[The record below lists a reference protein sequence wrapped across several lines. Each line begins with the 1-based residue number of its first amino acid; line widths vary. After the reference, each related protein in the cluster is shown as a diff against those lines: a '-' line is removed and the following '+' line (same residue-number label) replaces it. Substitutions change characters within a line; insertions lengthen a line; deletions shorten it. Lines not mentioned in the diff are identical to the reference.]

1 MRPAGL
7 AAVRRAEVDGTW
19 ASAYAG
25 SATIEVPADLAA
37 ALEAN
42 AAAQAMFERLSSAN
56 RYSVLY
62 RVTTAKRSETR
73 RSRIERFVTMLAR
86 GETIHPQSESAHKAK
101 Q

>member
-1 MRPAGL
+1 MRPTGL
-7 AAVRRAEVDGTW
+7 AAVRRAEADGAW
-19 ASAYAG
+19 AGAYAG

-42 AAAQAMFERLSSAN
+42 PAAQAMFERLSSAN
-56 RYSVLY
+56 RYALLY

-73 RSRIERFVTMLAR
+73 RSRVERFVTMLAR
-86 GETIHPQSESAHKAK
+86 GETIHPQPENARRAR